1 MSKETN
7 EKKETPVPETPAKSP
22 VNEEAAAAAAESEK
36 DALQNE
42 ILYLRAEFDNYK
54 KRILREQ
61 DQSIKFGNEKL
72 IRELLGIVD
81 LLERGLSHGKEL
93 VAKATS
99 QHLEE
104 VKLFLSGIEMTGKEL
119 SQLLVRFGVEFIGT
133 VGEKF
138 DPSKHDAISQV
149 EAEPDQVGT
158 VIQVAQKGCSLHG
171 RLLIPAKVVVGKP
184 KG

>member
-1 MSKETN
+1 VTSKEEMN
-7 EKKETPVPETPAKSP
+7 EKNGVDSDGNGASAETPTTEK
-22 VNEEAAAAAAESEK
+22 AASEK

-61 DQSIKFGNEKL
+61 DLSIKFGNEKL

-81 LLERGLSHGKEL
+81 LLERGLTHGKDL
-93 VAKATS
+93 VGKAAGN
-99 QHLEE
+99 HAEDL
-104 VKLFLSGIEMTGKEL
+104 KLFLSGIEMTGKEL
-119 SQLLVRFGVEFIGT
+119 SQLLTRFGVEFIGS

-138 DPSKHDAISQV
+138 DPSKHEAISQV
-149 EAEPDQVGT
+149 EAETEKIGT

-171 RLLIPAKVVVGKP
+171 RLLTPAKVVVGKT
-184 KG
+184 KS